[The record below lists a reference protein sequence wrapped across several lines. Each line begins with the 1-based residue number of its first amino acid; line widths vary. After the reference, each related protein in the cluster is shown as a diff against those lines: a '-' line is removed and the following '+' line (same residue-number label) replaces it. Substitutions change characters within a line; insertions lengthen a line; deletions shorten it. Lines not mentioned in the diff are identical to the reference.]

1 MPRRGVIAI
10 ITTAFA
16 LVLLLSFRAPA
27 PVTLGGTGSLPD
39 QGIVGPPGQLRA
51 TPAPT
56 ATTNGDPGGASAG
69 TGSGAA
75 GSGAQANPT
84 PNTTQA
90 PSGKASGQYTGQV
103 VQTEFGPVQVRIALS
118 AGRIT
123 DVTALQLPSGHRRSA
138 EISQYVE
145 PMLRSEALQAQSA
158 QIDLISGA
166 TYTSMAYAQS
176 LQSALDQAGG

>member
-16 LVLLLSFRAPA
+16 LVLVLSFKTPA
-27 PVTLGGTGSLPD
+27 PVTLGGTGSSPD
-39 QGIVGPPGQLRA
+39 QGIVGTPGQVGRTPSA
-51 TPAPT
+51 TAPAT
-56 ATTNGDPGGASAG
+56 ADPGA
-69 TGSGAA
+69 SGAGA
-75 GSGAQANPT
+75 GPRSGGAQATPT
-84 PNTTQA
+84 PGATQA

-103 VQTEFGPVQVRIALS
+103 VQTEFGPVQVRVTLS

-145 PMLRSEALQAQSA
+145 PILRSEALQAQSA

-166 TYTSMAYAQS
+166 TYTSMGYAQS